1 MEKGSCGNREPA
13 KKRQKECSRS
23 EEANRER
30 LLLGFNVFHKEV
42 REPDGCIQ
50 SICYSQTLRPEVVR
64 VVRW

>member
-42 REPDGCIQ
+42 REVK
-50 SICYSQTLRPEVVR
+50 SQTAVYNLYVIHRL
-64 VVRW
+64 